1 MKAIVYENYGS
12 TDVLK
17 LKEIQKPV
25 PKDNEVLIKVQASSV
40 NAADWRMMKADPF
53 LVRFYAG
60 LFKPKKFSILGADV
74 AGTVEAIGP
83 TVTKFR
89 PGDEVFGDVFASGF
103 GGFAEYKCGKE
114 DEFVLKPSNISF
126 EDAAALP
133 LAGMTAL
140 HSLRD
145 FGKIEAG
152 QKVLINGA
160 SGGVGTFAL
169 QLAKYFGAEVTA
181 VCSTSKKEI
190 SRSLGADHIIDYTK
204 EDFTK
209 SGIKYDL
216 IVGVN
221 GYRSLSEYKNA
232 LNPKGRYV
240 MAGGGTA
247 QLFQALL
254 LGPFISLTD
263 SRKIIAASS
272 EPNQKDLLFLSEL
285 IQSGKIKSVID
296 RKYKLEEV
304 PQAVHYVEQGHASGK
319 VIITVNTPT
328 K

>member
-1 MKAIVYENYGS
+1 MKAIVYEKYGAP
-12 TDVLK
+12 DVLQ
-17 LKEIQKPV
+17 LKEVQKPG
-25 PKDNEVLIKVQASSV
+25 PKKNEILVKVRTASV
-40 NAADWRMMKADPF
+40 NAADWRMMRADPF

-60 LFKPKKFSILGADV
+60 LFKPKKISTLGADV
-74 AGTVEAIGP
+74 AGTVEAVGEN
-83 TVTKFR
+83 VTKFR
-89 PGDEVFGDVFASGF
+89 PGDDVFGDVFASGF

-145 FGKIEAG
+145 FGNVQAG

-160 SGGVGTFAL
+160 SGGVGTFAI

-181 VCSTSKKEI
+181 VCSTLKRELSI
-190 SRSLGADHIIDYTK
+190 SLGADHVIDYTK

-209 SGIKYDL
+209 GGKKYDL
-216 IVGVN
+216 IIGVN
-221 GYRSLSEYKNA
+221 GYRSISEYKGA
-232 LNPKGRYV
+232 LNPEGRYI

-254 LGPFISLTD
+254 LGPLISLISD
-263 SRKIIAASS
+263 RKIIAASS
-272 EPNQKDLLFLSEL
+272 QPNQKDLLFLSEL
-285 IQSGKIKSVID
+285 LRSGKIKSVID
-296 RKYKLEEV
+296 RRYSLEEV
-304 PQAVHYVEQGHASGK
+304 PEAIHYVEQGHANGK
-319 VIITVNTPT
+319 VIILVN
-328 K
+328 

>member
-1 MKAIVYENYGS
+1 MKAIVYEKYGS
-12 TDVLK
+12 SDVLQY
-17 LKEIQKPV
+17 KEVQKPA
-25 PKDNEVLIKVQASSV
+25 PKDNEILVKVRVASV

-60 LFKPKKFSILGADV
+60 LFKPKKISILGADV
-74 AGTVEAIGP
+74 AGTVEAIGRNI
-83 TVTKFR
+83 TQFR
-89 PGDEVFGDVFASGF
+89 PGDEVLGDVFASGF
-103 GGFAEYKCGKE
+103 GAFAEYKCGKE

-160 SGGVGTFAL
+160 SGGVGTFAI

-181 VCSTSKKEI
+181 VCSTSKI
-190 SRSLGADHIIDYTK
+190 AQAISLGADHVIDYMK
-204 EDFTK
+204 EDFIQSEK
-209 SGIKYDL
+209 KYDL

-221 GYRSLSEYKNA
+221 GYRSLSEYKSA
-232 LNPKGRYV
+232 LNPKGKYV

-254 LGPFISLTD
+254 LGPFISLIGD
-263 SRKIIAASS
+263 KKIIAASS
-272 EPNQKDLLFLSEL
+272 QPNQKDLLFLSDL
-285 IQSGKIKSVID
+285 LKSGKIKSVID
-296 RKYKLEEV
+296 RRYKLEEV
-304 PQAVHYVEQGHASGK
+304 PQAIQYVEEGHASGK
-319 VIITVNTPT
+319 VIITVKP
-328 K
+328 

>member
-12 TDVLK
+12 TEVLK
-17 LKEIQKPV
+17 LKEVSKPV
-25 PKDNEVLIKVQASSV
+25 PKENEILVKVQAASV

-60 LFKPKKFSILGADV
+60 LFKPKKISILGADV
-74 AGTVEAIGP
+74 AGTVEEVGRNI
-83 TVTKFR
+83 TKFR

-114 DEFVLKPSNISF
+114 DEFVLKPSNLSF
-126 EDAAALP
+126 EDVAALP

-145 FGKIEAG
+145 FGKIQAG
-152 QKVLINGA
+152 QAVLINGA
-160 SGGVGTFAL
+160 SGGVGTFAI
-169 QLAKYFGAEVTA
+169 QLAKYFGANVTA
-181 VCSTSKKEI
+181 VCSTSKKELAI
-190 SRSLGADHIIDYTK
+190 SLGANHVIDYTK

-209 SGIKYDL
+209 NGKKYDL

-221 GYRSLSEYKNA
+221 GYRSLSEYKA
-232 LNPKGRYV
+232 SLNPKGRYV

-254 LGPFISLTD
+254 LGPFVSLTSD
-263 SRKIIAASS
+263 RKIIAASS
-272 EPNQKDLLFLSEL
+272 QPNQKDLLFLSEL
-285 IQSGKIKSVID
+285 MKSDKLKSVID
-296 RKYKLEEV
+296 RRYTLEEV
-304 PQAVHYVEQGHASGK
+304 PEAIRYVEEGHAGGK
-319 VIITVNTPT
+319 VIIKVESTD
-328 K
+328 